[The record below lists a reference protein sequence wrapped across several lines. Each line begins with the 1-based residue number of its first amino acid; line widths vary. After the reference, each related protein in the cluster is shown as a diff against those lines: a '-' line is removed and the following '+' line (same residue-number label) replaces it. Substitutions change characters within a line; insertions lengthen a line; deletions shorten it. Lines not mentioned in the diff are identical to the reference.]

1 MQGVKA
7 QTKKPTTKTRG
18 STQLTYGPQGSEIHN
33 IFFQQEPPTNLPH
46 QQPLRGITRKT
57 GSVSVP
63 GDGKVRVRLD
73 KKMTRVNSID
83 QDTLTERTNPQIDVN
98 YLVSGRG
105 TMHVIDERAL
115 VDISGDVL
123 NTAQGPSET
132 VRKVT

>member
-7 QTKKPTTKTRG
+7 QTKRPANRTRG
-18 STQLTYGPQGSEIHN
+18 STQLTYGPNGSEIHN
-33 IFFQQEPPTNLPH
+33 IFFQQELPTNL
-46 QQPLRGITRKT
+46 QQPLRGNTRKT

-63 GDGKVRVRLD
+63 GDGKIRQRLD

-83 QDTLTERTNPQIDVN
+83 QDTLTERTNHQIDVN

-105 TMHVIDERAL
+105 PMHVIDERAL

-132 VRKVT
+132 VRKVS

>member
-1 MQGVKA
+1 M
-7 QTKKPTTKTRG
+7 
-18 STQLTYGPQGSEIHN
+18 TYGPNGSEIHN
-33 IFFQQEPPTNLPH
+33 IFFQQELPTNL
-46 QQPLRGITRKT
+46 QQPLRGNTRKT
-57 GSVSVP
+57 ASVSVP
-63 GDGKVRVRLD
+63 GYGKIRQRLD

-132 VRKVT
+132 VRKVS

>member
-7 QTKKPTTKTRG
+7 QTKKPANKTRG

-33 IFFQQEPPTNLPH
+33 IFFQQEPPANLPH

-63 GDGKVRVRLD
+63 GDGKIRVRLD

-83 QDTLTERTNPQIDVN
+83 QDILTERSNPQIDVN
-98 YLVSGRG
+98 YLASGRDP
-105 TMHVIDERAL
+105 MQVVDERAL
-115 VDISGDVL
+115 GDISSDVL

-132 VRKVT
+132 GKMVT

>member
-7 QTKKPTTKTRG
+7 QTKRPANRTRG
-18 STQLTYGPQGSEIHN
+18 STQLTYGPNGSEIHN
-33 IFFQQEPPTNLPH
+33 IFFQQEPPTNL

-57 GSVSVP
+57 GSVSVVP
-63 GDGKVRVRLD
+63 GDGKIRQRLD
-73 KKMTRVNSID
+73 KKMNRVNSID

-98 YLVSGRG
+98 YLVSDRG
-105 TMHVIDERAL
+105 PMHVIDERAL